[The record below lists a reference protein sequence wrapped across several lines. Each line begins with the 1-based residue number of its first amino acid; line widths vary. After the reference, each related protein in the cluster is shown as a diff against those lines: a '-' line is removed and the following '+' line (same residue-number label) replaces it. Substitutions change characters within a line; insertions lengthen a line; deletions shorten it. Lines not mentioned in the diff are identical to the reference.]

1 MSAGAAPTC
10 LACHYAVTGV
20 PTPRCPECGG
30 AFNPA
35 DPSTFGPLSRT
46 RQRVLFAAI
55 HLGRVL
61 ALCVLA
67 FAIYR
72 VIAYAMPRSLFAVG
86 HAIYLAMLL
95 AAVSLPVLIALLL
108 LHARTHGPRSLA
120 TRRAWAVHVLLFT
133 PLLAPI
139 ALATGLGWSIRW
151 SLTHSALQAVAAG
164 SRPLTPHQTYGVTAI
179 SAVQRYPDGTI
190 QLDLAGPIR
199 WSNPPPQFRFGPSA
213 AIPSVSHPRIT
224 QLSNGWWLAWSDT

>member
-10 LACHYAVTGV
+10 LTCNYALTGV
-20 PTPRCPECGG
+20 PDSRCPECGR
-30 AFNPA
+30 AFNLA
-35 DPSTFGPLSRT
+35 DPTTFGPVSRT
-46 RQRVLFAAI
+46 RQRVLLAAI

-72 VIAYAMPRSLFAVG
+72 LIAYAMPGSLFAVG
-86 HAIYLAMLL
+86 HAISLAMLL
-95 AAVSLPVLIALLL
+95 TAVSLPVLIALLI

-120 TRRAWAVHVLLFT
+120 TRRAWAVHLLLFT

-139 ALATGLGWSIRW
+139 ALATGLGWSVRW
-151 SLTHSALQAVAAG
+151 SLTRSALEDVAAG

-213 AIPSVSHPRIT
+213 AIPSASHPRIT